1 MRRDDEEFF
10 KELYADNL
18 SICPS
23 GFEMCS
29 GRLENGNLPEDSSE
43 LDIRPRP
50 RKYKNVLIF
59 DSDNDSDEE

>member
-10 KELYADNL
+10 KDNL

-23 GFEMCS
+23 GFETCS
-29 GRLENGNLPEDSSE
+29 SRLENGNLPEDSSE

-50 RKYKNVLIF
+50 RENRKVLIF
-59 DSDNDSDEE
+59 DGNTDEE

>member
-10 KELYADNL
+10 KELHADNL

-29 GRLENGNLPEDSSE
+29 SRLENGNLPKDSSK

-50 RKYKNVLIF
+50 RKNRNVLIF
-59 DSDNDSDEE
+59 DSNSDPDEE